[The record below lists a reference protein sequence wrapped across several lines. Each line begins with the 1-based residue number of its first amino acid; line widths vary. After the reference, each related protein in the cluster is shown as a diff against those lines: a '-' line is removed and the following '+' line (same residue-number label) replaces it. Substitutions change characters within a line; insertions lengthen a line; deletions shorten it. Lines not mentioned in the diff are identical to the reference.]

1 MKASDHAA
9 GWIRRR
15 VSPRLSSWL
24 TSEKRIDAS
33 YRRYARRRDGLPG
46 LEFFF
51 RLDDPRSLLMLQVL
65 EILVTRHRVNIIPR
79 VVQTLPSWAHP
90 APELAVN
97 WNLADSAQLA
107 RHYGL
112 HWSEGMRQPTAE
124 RARDLAVR
132 LAGEEEF
139 SAFAAKAAIACGQL
153 WLGQEAGAELGETQP
168 GALAANEARLERLK
182 FYDSAAVY
190 FEGEWYA
197 GLDRL
202 THLDR
207 RLGKCESS
215 LLQARPPPVPR
226 PVGGELEYFFS
237 FRSPY
242 SYLAMERVAN
252 MARDWGCNLRLSPVL
267 PMVTRGMAVRAAK
280 RRYIVLDAAREAR
293 AGEIEFGRICDPLGE
308 VVERCLALT
317 YAMREDPRPMD
328 LPQVLARAV
337 FARGQDLSRDR
348 VLRRVLEDATM
359 SWEQAVS
366 ALSDA
371 SWRDWVADNRE
382 RLNDAQLW
390 GVPCLRYAK
399 IVCWGQD
406 RLWVIEDALAA
417 AATN

>member
-1 MKASDHAA
+1 MKGSERAA

-24 TSEKRIDAS
+24 ISEKRIDAS
-33 YRRYARRRDGLPG
+33 YRHYARRRDGLPE

-51 RLDDPRSLLMLQVL
+51 RVDDPRSLLMLQVL
-65 EILVTRHRVNIIPR
+65 ETLVARHRVNIVPR
-79 VVQTLPSWAHP
+79 VVQTLPLWAHP
-90 APELAVN
+90 APELAAN
-97 WNLADSAQLA
+97 WNLADAAQLA
-107 RHYGL
+107 SHYGL
-112 HWSEGMRQPTAE
+112 HWSEGMRQPSAE
-124 RARDLAVR
+124 RARELATR

-139 SAFAAKAAIACGQL
+139 SAFCAGASIACREL
-153 WLGQEAGAELGETQP
+153 WLGQQPTVELGEAQP
-168 GALAANEARLERLK
+168 RALAANEARLAQLK

-202 THLDR
+202 GYLDR
-207 RLGKCESS
+207 RLGGCESP
-215 LLQARPPPVPR
+215 LLQARPAPVPR

-252 MARDWGCNLRLSPVL
+252 MARDWGCSLRLSPVL
-267 PMVTRGMAVRAAK
+267 PMVTRGMPVRAAK

-293 AGEIEFGRICDPLGE
+293 ALEIEFGHICDPLGT

-317 YAMREDPRPMD
+317 YAMREDSQPMD
-328 LPQVLARAV
+328 LPRVLARAV

-348 VLRRVLEDATM
+348 VLRSVLEESTM
-359 SWEQAVS
+359 TWGQAVK
-366 ALSDA
+366 ALSDE
-371 SWRDWVADNRE
+371 SWRDWVAANRE
-382 RLNDAQLW
+382 RLNGAGLW

-417 AATN
+417 AATK